1 MNNKRWSS
9 IWTEKPGR
17 NSLKWKDLRKI
28 QKLSWTYLLNPF
40 LTTSSS
46 STSQVQHKWF
56 SLTKPDLFKLE
67 ALEST
72 IRGRSSNSKKSTMI
86 QTTIQHLIFQWN
98 KELQIRPKNQ
108 SRCRK
113 VVSATLH
120 ATIKLI
126 TLSISLQDSRSKTE
140 ALPHQGTFRMTY
152 GSYVLT
158 QGCTNA
164 LSYRDL
170 PVLREESTQ
179 QASS

>member
-1 MNNKRWSS
+1 
-9 IWTEKPGR
+9 
-17 NSLKWKDLRKI
+17 
-28 QKLSWTYLLNPF
+28 
-40 LTTSSS
+40 
-46 STSQVQHKWF
+46 
-56 SLTKPDLFKLE
+56 
-67 ALEST
+67 
-72 IRGRSSNSKKSTMI
+72 MI

-98 KELQIRPKNQ
+98 KELQISPKNL
-108 SRCRK
+108 SHCRK

-126 TLSISLQDSRSKTE
+126 TLSISLQDSRNKTV
-140 ALPHQGTFRMTY
+140 ALPPQETFRMTY